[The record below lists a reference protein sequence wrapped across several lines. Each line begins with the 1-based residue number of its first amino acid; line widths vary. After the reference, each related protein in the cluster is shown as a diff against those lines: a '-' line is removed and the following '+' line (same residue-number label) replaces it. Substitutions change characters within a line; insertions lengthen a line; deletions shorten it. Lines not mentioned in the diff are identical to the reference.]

1 MPLTPTLSIVD
12 CELCNRLPQK
22 VYADMKRGQ
31 AEPPEAAQ
39 LVTVVQ
45 EDTQAHEYAL
55 TQTAF
60 KVCPFCGTYYQ
71 YRYDRDDG
79 EHFMDPTNEDVHLE
93 RCSPTWV
100 RAELLKKN
108 TPAAQDLLDALERR
122 YPDLIRDYVARL
134 APHPPQNWQVAKHLI
149 ETLTDEYLLKRDWE
163 GLEILL
169 LRHAHPVV
177 RVETAVDLLYMAT
190 EKYPVWNIRD
200 FTKEL
205 AQAAQDWLW
214 QDNHAQFLVDVFVAA
229 IDAPPDE
236 TTLAYD
242 WFFGY
247 RPTRLAV
254 QAMRGLS
261 NAAYR
266 QIDIMRAVPS
276 LVRMFSQ
283 DKWLNAQIKSPLIN
297 QIELKGAPA
306 KAVIRQ
312 EIKCAGIDPT
322 LPAIQD
328 VLKARKHRKH
338 K

>member
-1 MPLTPTLSIVD
+1 VQPAAAKSV
-12 CELCNRLPQK
+12 CEHQTRPSR
-22 VYADMKRGQ
+22 AARGSATRDRVSGDSQ
-31 AEPPEAAQ
+31 AY
-39 LVTVVQ
+39 
-45 EDTQAHEYAL
+45 EYAF

-79 EHFMDPTNEDVHLE
+79 EHFMDPTNEDVHLV

-100 RAELLKKN
+100 RVELLQKN

-122 YPDLIRDYVARL
+122 YLDLIRDYVARL
-134 APHPPQNWQVAKHLI
+134 APHPPQNWQISKHLI

-177 RVETAVDLLYMAT
+177 RIETAADLLYIAT
-190 EKYPVWNIRD
+190 EKYPVWDIRD
-200 FTKEL
+200 FTPEL
-205 AQAAQDWLW
+205 AQAAQHWLFH
-214 QDNHAQFLVDVFVAA
+214 DNHAQFLVDVFVTVLH
-229 IDAPPDE
+229 APLE
-236 TTLAYD
+236 ETLAYD

-247 RPTRLAV
+247 RHTQLSV
-254 QAMRGLS
+254 QALSGLS
-261 NAAYR
+261 NVAYR
-266 QIDIMRAVPS
+266 QIDITRAVPA
-276 LVRMFSQ
+276 LVHLFSQ
-283 DKWLNAQIKSPLIN
+283 NEWLNTKIRWPLIRL
-297 QIELKGAPA
+297 IEHQSAPA
-306 KAVIRQ
+306 KALIRH

-328 VLKARKHRKH
+328 VLKARKQRKH